1 MRFAADNMESM
12 MRRVYMD
19 YAAATPVDPDVI
31 EAMRPYFFEIF
42 GNPASP
48 HGYGHDASAALE
60 SGRETVAGFIGA
72 KPGEIVF
79 TSSATEAVNHV
90 MFGLAAK
97 KSKAHLIIS
106 SVEHPCV
113 YESAEALMKQG
124 VDVSFAAVDACGR
137 VDPDTVKS
145 LIRPE
150 TALIAVMHA
159 NNEIGTIQPVEV
171 IGRIAREHNIL
182 FLVDAAQSAGQIPVD
197 VNVMK
202 ADFLVLAAHKFYGPK
217 GIAALYI
224 RSGKDILPYLIG
236 GSQEKGRRASTVNVP
251 GAVGMAE
258 ALTICRQRMP
268 EEIKQLTHLRNDLI
282 HRVTTTIDGVRL
294 NGHPHE
300 RLPKNVHV
308 SIEGISGEKLLMALD
323 MAGIAA
329 SQGSACSAGTI
340 KSSRVLKAL
349 GLNESQINGALRL
362 TPGRWT
368 TAEDVDYVVGELSS
382 IVKRLRR

>member
-1 MRFAADNMESM
+1 
-12 MRRVYMD
+12 
-19 YAAATPVDPDVI
+19 
-31 EAMRPYFFEIF
+31 
-42 GNPASP
+42 
-48 HGYGHDASAALE
+48 
-60 SGRETVAGFIGA
+60 
-72 KPGEIVF
+72 
-79 TSSATEAVNHV
+79 
-90 MFGLAAK
+90 
-97 KSKAHLIIS
+97 
-106 SVEHPCV
+106 
-113 YESAEALMKQG
+113 
-124 VDVSFAAVDACGR
+124 
-137 VDPDTVKS
+137 
-145 LIRPE
+145 PE